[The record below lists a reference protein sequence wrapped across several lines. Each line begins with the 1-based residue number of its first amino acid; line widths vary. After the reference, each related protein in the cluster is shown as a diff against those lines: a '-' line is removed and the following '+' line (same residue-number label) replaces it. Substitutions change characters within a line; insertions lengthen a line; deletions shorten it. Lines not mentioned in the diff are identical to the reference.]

1 MTERL
6 YYQDATLTAFTAQV
20 VERTTIDDHP
30 AVVLDRTAFYPT
42 GGGQPHDTG
51 TLNGVTVI
59 DVQNREADGAV
70 VHVLEGEL
78 GADEASGQVEWARRF
93 DLMQHHTGQH
103 VLSQAFV
110 EVASAQT
117 VGFHLSEAT
126 VTIDLDR
133 ADLSPETVATVED
146 LANRIVF
153 EDRPVTARL
162 VDPDDTGDVRVRHI
176 PDALHTDG
184 LRVIEVEDFDSTA
197 CGGTHV
203 ARTGEIGL
211 IKVLKVENYKDGSRI
226 TFCCGGRALHDYQEK
241 HDILDAA
248 SNRLTVGYW
257 EVGDAIERLRGE
269 LKDTQRALK
278 TASDRLAEVE
288 AAELLAGAEMRGPV
302 RLIRLAEDGRDVG
315 EVRALVSRLVEQ
327 PGVVVL
333 AGVAGPKAQLILA
346 HSSDLSFNLND
357 ALQPALAALGTD
369 RGGGRPDFC
378 QGGGVEADID
388 AIEAALA
395 AAEQAL
401 PAFEQSAS

>member
-20 VERTTIDDHP
+20 TERTTVDGHP

-42 GGGQPHDTG
+42 GGGQPHDAG
-51 TLNGVTVI
+51 RLNGVAVI
-59 DVQNREADGAV
+59 DVQNRATDGAV
-70 VHVLEGEL
+70 VHLLDAPIDAGEV
-78 GADEASGQVEWARRF
+78 SGEVDWARRF

-110 EVASAQT
+110 EVAGAQT

-133 ADLSPETVATVED
+133 ADLNPETVAAVED

-162 VDPDDTGDVRVRHI
+162 VDPDDAGDVRVRRM
-176 PDALHTDG
+176 PGALHTDG
-184 LRVIEVEDFDSTA
+184 LRVIEVEGFDSTA

-203 ARTGEIGL
+203 ARTGEIGP

-226 TFCCGGRALHDYQEK
+226 TFCCGGRALRDYREK
-241 HDILDAA
+241 HDILEAV

-269 LKDTQRALK
+269 LKDAQRALK
-278 TASDRLAEVE
+278 TASEKLAEAE
-288 AAELLAGAEMRGPV
+288 AAELLAGAEVRGAV
-302 RLIRLAEDGRDVG
+302 RLIRLAEAGRDAG
-315 EVRALVSRLVEQ
+315 ELRALVSRLIET
-327 PGVVVL
+327 PSTVVL
-333 AGVAGPKAQLILA
+333 AGVAGPKAQVILA
-346 HSSDLSFNLND
+346 HSSDLSFDLND
-357 ALQPALAALGTD
+357 ALRPALAALGTN

-378 QGGGVEADID
+378 QGGGVEADSG

-395 AAEQAL
+395 AAEAAL
-401 PAFEQSAS
+401 PDFE